1 VVTAAADLRNAAAL
15 APTDPLRVYEERLG
29 ARTAEVALWTRRGET
44 IANLRLAI
52 FLAFAVLG
60 WLAWREAIA
69 LWWLA
74 LPLVA
79 FFVLVF
85 RHETVRQGLR
95 RAERGAEHYRRGRAR
110 LHGEWAGRGEDGGRF
125 LDLEHPY
132 AADLDLF
139 GPGSLFELLATPRTA
154 SGEETLAAWLLHPA
168 DAEVIAARQ
177 AAVTE
182 LQPKLDLKEDLAV
195 LGPDIRRGVDPPHLT
210 RWGSGPLI
218 FRDPGRVRAVALV
231 LAAFGLLTAIGWA
244 KLGMG
249 PWPFVIV
256 MAIKALFERRHRTQT
271 AAVLAAAEHAA
282 AELALLGTLLARLE
296 RERPS
301 SPRLTALRQAIATDG
316 LPASARI
323 ARLSRWIDLK
333 DSQHNLIFAPLAFI
347 LVWPVQVALAI
358 EAWRAEHGRL
368 IGGWLAATG
377 EIEALAAFATYAYEN
392 PADTLPEILPMET
405 GPRFAAESLGHP
417 LIPRDRLVRNDV
429 LLSADCRFMVV
440 SGSNMSGKSTLLR
453 AVGTNAVLALAGAPV
468 RAASLGLTPLRVG
481 ASVGRHDSLKDG
493 ISNFYAE
500 VKHLARL
507 AKLAETPPPLLFL
520 LDELF
525 HGTNSHDR
533 RAGAEGVLRG
543 ILARGAIGLVTTHDL
558 ALTEAIGEVGA
569 PGANVHFADQVVEG
583 RMAFDYQMRPGV
595 VTRGN
600 ALALMR
606 AVGLEV

>member
-1 VVTAAADLRNAAAL
+1 MLAA
-15 APTDPLRVYEERLG
+15 
-29 ARTAEVALWTRRGET
+29 
-44 IANLRLAI
+44 I
-52 FLAFAVLG
+52 VLG
-60 WLAWREAIA
+60 WLGWRDTISLAWIV
-69 LWWLA
+69 
-74 LPLVA
+74 LPLLA
-79 FFVLVF
+79 FGILVF
-85 RHETVRQGLR
+85 RHETVRQAQR
-95 RAERGAEHYRRGRAR
+95 RAERGADHYRRGLAR
-110 LHGEWAGRGEDGGRF
+110 LQGEWAGRGEDGRRF
-125 LDLEHPY
+125 LELEHPY

-139 GPGSLFELLATPRTA
+139 GPGSLFELLATPRTT
-154 SGEETLAAWLLHPA
+154 SGEETLAAWLLAPA
-168 DAEVIAARQ
+168 DAEVIAARHG
-177 AAVTE
+177 AVSE
-182 LQPKLDLKEDLAV
+182 LRPKLDLKEDLAV

-210 RWGSGPLI
+210 RWGNGAPI

-249 PWPFVIV
+249 PWPFVLV
-256 MAIKALFERRHRTQT
+256 MAIKVLFERRLRAEVT
-271 AAVLAAAEHAA
+271 AVLTGAEHAA
-282 AELALLGTLLARLE
+282 AELSLLGTLLARLE
-296 RERPS
+296 REAPS
-301 SPRLTALRQAIATDG
+301 SPRLAALRQAIATQG

-358 EAWRAEHGRL
+358 EAWRTEHGRL
-368 IGGWLAATG
+368 IGGWLDATG

-392 PADTLPEILPMET
+392 PLDTLPEIVSAET
-405 GPRFAAESLGHP
+405 GPRFDVEGLGHP
-417 LIPRDRLVRNDV
+417 LIPNDRLVRND
-429 LLSADCRFMVV
+429 LRLSAECRFMVV

-468 RAASLGLTPLRVG
+468 RAARLTLTPLRVG

-507 AKLAETPPPLLFL
+507 AKLAETSPPLLFL

-543 ILARGAIGLVTTHDL
+543 LLARGAIGLVTTHDL
-558 ALTEAIGEVGA
+558 ALTEAIGTVGA
-569 PGANVHFADQVVEG
+569 PAANVHFADQVVEG
-583 RMAFDYQMRPGV
+583 RMAFDYKMRPDV
-595 VTRGN
+595 VERGN